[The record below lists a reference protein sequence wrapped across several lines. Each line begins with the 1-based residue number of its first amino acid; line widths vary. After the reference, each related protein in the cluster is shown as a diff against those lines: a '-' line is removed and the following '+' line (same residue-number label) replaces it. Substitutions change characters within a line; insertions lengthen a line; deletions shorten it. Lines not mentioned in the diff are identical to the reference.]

1 MLIFRIDKPEFR
13 PAGIGKN
20 FLCGVGLGTAM
31 GNRGGIFIERPYS
44 CTQMPYRRL
53 AVSLK
58 ATFAIDDGVL
68 RDAREYVENNHIK
81 SLSAFV
87 ERSIREEL
95 TRMRQ
100 EKIRNDQFAAGS
112 DRLFMADVLEIQQA
126 FEHADLEA

>member
-1 MLIFRIDKPEFR
+1 M
-13 PAGIGKN
+13 
-20 FLCGVGLGTAM
+20 
-31 GNRGGIFIERPYS
+31 
-44 CTQMPYRRL
+44 
-53 AVSLK
+53 SLK

-100 EKIRNDQFAAGS
+100 GEDQKRSVCGG
-112 DRLFMADVLEIQQA
+112 E
-126 FEHADLEA
+126 

>member
-1 MLIFRIDKPEFR
+1 M
-13 PAGIGKN
+13 
-20 FLCGVGLGTAM
+20 
-31 GNRGGIFIERPYS
+31 
-44 CTQMPYRRL
+44 
-53 AVSLK
+53 SLK

-68 RDAREYVENNHIK
+68 RDAREYVENNHII

-100 EKIRNDQFAAGS
+100 EKIRHDLFAAGS